1 MHFSTEQLTAMEIV
15 RKAGFE
21 PRDAVVLCDNSRKY
35 KTDVVSVPAIKDDE
49 NYNLYVSTKK
59 SKILSIDLIVVQWFP
74 NEQTGEFTP
83 RVKRFSRAIK

>member
-1 MHFSTEQLTAMEIV
+1 MHFSKEQVMAMDLV

-21 PRDAVVLCDNSRKY
+21 PRDAVVLCSDSRKY
-35 KTDVVSVPAIKDDE
+35 KSDVVSVPAIKDDE
-49 NYNLYVSTKK
+49 NYSIYVSNKK
-59 SKILSIDLIVVQWFP
+59 NKILSIDLIVVQWFP